1 MAVDM
6 HYTDVVA
13 TCVPDLRA
21 TRSITVRRAHA
32 AGENWIVLLSAAGI
46 VIHLCLRF
54 LVHLGSELSN
64 IPLYVAIALGGAP
77 LLWGLTRRLWRREFG
92 SDLLAGLSILTAV
105 LTGQY
110 LVATI
115 IVLMLSGGTAL
126 ESYATERAKS
136 VLSALGKRTPT
147 IAHRKTDAGPSDI
160 SVDQI
165 GIGDTLV
172 ILPHE
177 IAPVDGTVLEGRGR
191 MDESFLT
198 GEPFE
203 ISKTSGS
210 PVLSGALNGEEAL
223 VMVASKFPA
232 ESRHAK
238 ILEALQQAETNRPY
252 LRRLGD
258 TLGAWYTPFAVAIA
272 LGAWLVSG
280 DPLRFLAVIVIAT
293 PCPMLIAIPVAILGA
308 ISLAAKRGIIVRNPA
323 SLERIDGCRTLI
335 FDKTGTLTY
344 GRPVL
349 TEATCVNGFSRAEV
363 LGKAAS
369 LEQYSKHP
377 LASAILAAAREEGVP
392 VDAVSSISEKP
403 GAGLRGIVNGV
414 TVWITGRSQASIADL
429 PPAVTGLECLVIF
442 DQRLAGILHF
452 RDEPRRE
459 SLSFISH
466 LTSRHRVKH
475 IMLLSGDREEEV
487 RHLAGRV
494 GITEVHFS
502 KTPEEKVAIVTA
514 ARERDTTLFVGDGI
528 NDAPAMLVAT
538 AGVALG
544 SANDITAQAADAV
557 VLDSS
562 LEKVDELLHI
572 SRRMR
577 RIALESA
584 VGGMV
589 LSIAGMLLAATG
601 WLSPIVGAVAQEAID
616 VAALVNALRVSFY
629 RRRLADF

>member
-1 MAVDM
+1 M
-6 HYTDVVA
+6 
-13 TCVPDLRA
+13 
-21 TRSITVRRAHA
+21 TR
-32 AGENWIVLLSAAGI
+32 EKGI
-46 VIHLCLRF
+46 VAISSVGILAHLCLRF
-54 LVHLGSELSN
+54 VVHVGIGIAN
-64 IPLYVAIALGGAP
+64 IPLYTAIVLGGAP
-77 LLWGLTRRLWRREFG
+77 LLWDLIRRLWRREFG

-115 IVLMLSGGTAL
+115 IVLMLSGGAAL

-136 VLSALGKRTPT
+136 VLSALGKRTPA
-147 IAHRKTDAGPSDI
+147 IAHRKTDTGLRDVAVG
-160 SVDQI
+160 QI
-165 GIGDTLV
+165 VIGDTLV

-177 IAPVDGTVLEGRGR
+177 IAPVDGTVVEGRGR

-203 ISKTSGS
+203 ISKTLGS
-210 PVLSGALNGEEAL
+210 LVLSGALNGEEVL
-223 VMVASKFPA
+223 VMVASKLPA

-238 ILEALQQAETNRPY
+238 ILEALQQADTNRPH

-258 TLGAWYTPFAVAIA
+258 ILGAWYTPFAVAIG
-272 LGAWLVSG
+272 LGAWLLSG

-293 PCPMLIAIPVAILGA
+293 PCPLLIAIPVAILGA

-349 TEATCVNGFSRAEV
+349 TEVVCSNGFSRADV

-369 LEQYSKHP
+369 MEQYSKHP
-377 LASAILAAAREEGVP
+377 LARAILAAARDEGVP
-392 VDAVSSISEKP
+392 LDSVSSISEKP
-403 GAGLRGIVNGV
+403 GGGLRGIVGGV
-414 TVWITGRSQASIADL
+414 TVWITGRSQAGFADL
-429 PPAVTGLECLVIF
+429 PPTVTGLECLVIC

-452 RDEPRRE
+452 RDEPRKE
-459 SLSFISH
+459 SHSFISH
-466 LTSRHRVKH
+466 LIPRHGVKH

-502 KTPEEKVAIVTA
+502 KTPEEKVAIVSA

-544 SANDITAQAADAV
+544 STNDITAQAADAV

-589 LSIAGMLLAATG
+589 LSIAGMVLAAGG
-601 WLSPIVGAVAQEAID
+601 WLTPIMGALGQEAID
-616 VAALVNALRVSFY
+616 VAAVVNALRVSFY
-629 RRRLADF
+629 SRRLADF

>member
-1 MAVDM
+1 MRPKTVYWRSACLN
-6 HYTDVVA
+6 DVVA
-13 TCVPDLRA
+13 RK
-21 TRSITVRRAHA
+21 
-32 AGENWIVLLSAAGI
+32 NWIVLLSAAGI
-46 VIHLCLRF
+46 LAHLSLRF
-54 LVHLGSELSN
+54 LFHLGSGISN
-64 IPLYVAIALGGAP
+64 FPLYVAIALGGAP
-77 LLWGLTRRLWRREFG
+77 SLWGLAQRLWHREFG
-92 SDLLAGLSILTAV
+92 ADLLAGLSIVTAV

-126 ESYATERAKS
+126 EAYATERAKS

-147 IAHRKTDAGPSDI
+147 IAHRKTAAGLEDI
-160 SVDQI
+160 SLDRI
-165 GIGDTLV
+165 KIGDALV

-177 IAPVDGTVLEGRGR
+177 IAPVDGTVMEGRGR

-203 ISKTSGS
+203 ISKTTGS
-210 PVLSGALNGEEAL
+210 PVLSGALNGEDAL
-223 VMVASKFPA
+223 AIQASKIPS

-238 ILEALQQAETNRPY
+238 ILEALRQAETNRPH

-258 TLGAWYTPFAVAIA
+258 TLGAWFTPFAVAIG
-272 LGAWLVSG
+272 LGAWMVSG
-280 DPLRFLAVIVIAT
+280 NPLRFLTVIVIAT

-349 TEATCVNGFSRAEV
+349 TEVVCANGFSRAEV
-363 LGKAAS
+363 LGRAAS

-377 LASAILAAAREEGVP
+377 LARAILAAAREEGLP
-392 VDAVSSISEKP
+392 LEAVSSISEK
-403 GAGLRGIVNGV
+403 GGEGLRGIVGGV
-414 TVWITGRSQASIADL
+414 GDGVAVSITGRSQAGVANL
-429 PPAVTGLECLVIF
+429 PPAVTGLECLVLCN
-442 DQRLAGILHF
+442 QRLAGILHF

-459 SLSFISH
+459 SRSFISH
-466 LTSRHRVKH
+466 LTPRHGVKRV
-475 IMLLSGDREEEV
+475 MLLSGDREEEV

-494 GITEVHFS
+494 GIAEVHFS

-544 SANDITAQAADAV
+544 STNDITAQAADAV

-584 VGGMV
+584 VGGMA
-589 LSIAGMLLAATG
+589 LSLVGMLLAAGG
-601 WLSPIVGAVAQEAID
+601 WLSPVVGALGQEAID
-616 VAALVNALRVSFY
+616 VAALLNALRVSFY
-629 RRRLADF
+629 SRRLADF